1 MGAVAVHHAQ
11 ARVAERTSAG
21 GNRHAGAGRPDL
33 GARICAFQDPLR
45 HRGEDRPVERHLA
58 PSRASAPERAGCR
71 VERCAMKAPVV
82 GFAGMTHLGLVSASA
97 AAGHGFE
104 VVCFDADA
112 ALVRRLARQDW
123 PVLEPGL
130 DELIRGNAGRQRFT
144 SARGELA
151 ACDVVYVAPDVPTD
165 EQGTSDLSGLTALI
179 REVASALNPGA
190 VMVVLSQVPPGYTR
204 SLGVLPPERLYYQV
218 ETLVFGQAVER
229 ATKPERYIVGCA
241 DPAAPLEARF
251 RAVLDAF
258 GCPILPMRYESAEFA
273 KISINCCLVA
283 SVTVGNTL
291 AELCE
296 RIGAD
301 WSEIAPALKLDR
313 RIGPYAYLTPGLGIA
328 GGNLER
334 DLATVQRL
342 AQAHDTE
349 AGLIAAWLHNSRHR
363 RDWPLRQLRVRVL
376 ARTAEPLIGILGVT
390 YKEYTHSIK
399 NSPSVAL
406 IQALTSCR
414 LQVFDPVARPAPE
427 WHPRITVSENELAAA
442 DGADALVIMTPWPQ
456 FRALSPAEVAGRM
469 RGRVVVDP
477 FSMLDRAAAAAAGL
491 EHLVLGAAPK

>member
-1 MGAVAVHHAQ
+1 M
-11 ARVAERTSAG
+11 T
-21 GNRHAGAGRPDL
+21 
-33 GARICAFQDPLR
+33 
-45 HRGEDRPVERHLA
+45 
-58 PSRASAPERAGCR
+58 
-71 VERCAMKAPVV
+71 APVV

-97 AAGHGFE
+97 VAGRGVE
-104 VVCFDADA
+104 VVCFDADP
-112 ALVRRLARQDW
+112 ALIDRLARRDW

-130 DELIRGNAGRQRFT
+130 DELIRGNGARQRFT
-144 SARGELA
+144 GRRDDLK

-165 EQGTSDLSGLTALI
+165 DRGASDVSGLTALI
-179 REVASALNPGA
+179 RDLAGAMRSDA

-204 SLGVLPPERLYYQV
+204 ALGGLPPERLYYQV

-258 GCPILPMRYESAEFA
+258 GCPILPMRYESAELA

-334 DLATVQRL
+334 DLTTVQRL
-342 AQAHDTE
+342 SEAHGTE
-349 AGLIAAWLHNSRHR
+349 AGLIAAWLRNSRYR
-363 RDWPLRQLRVRVL
+363 RDWPLRQLQARVL
-376 ARTAEPLIGILGVT
+376 SRIADPLIGVLGVT
-390 YKEYTHSIK
+390 YKENTHSLK
-399 NSPSVAL
+399 NSPAVAL
-406 IQALTSCR
+406 IRELTTAR
-414 LQVFDPVARPAPE
+414 LCVFDPAVRASAE
-427 WHPRITVSENELAAA
+427 WHSRLALAEDALAACA
-442 DGADALVIMTPWPQ
+442 GADALVIMTPWPQ
-456 FRALSPAEVAGRM
+456 FRSLEPAAIAGRL

-477 FSMLDRAAAAAAGL
+477 FSVLNRAAAAAAGL
-491 EHLVLGAAPK
+491 EHVVLGARS